1 MQGVMSKYQINAP
14 AKINLFLHVV
24 GKSTSGYHVL
34 ESVFAFIKLYDT
46 LEIEI
51 GSKNRGVE
59 FVQFSGISKHDNTV
73 QRAIGHLVRRC
84 APGVA
89 KNVYVKVTKNIPVSA
104 GLAGGSAD
112 AAAIIRLLG
121 KNWGISEAGMNGV
134 AASVGSDVP
143 VCLQSRTAFVCG
155 MGENVKL
162 LPHARLPN
170 YVVLVRPNDVYL
182 STRSVFDAYACKEF
196 SKSIGNPPEASDGLL
211 SLVMQSRND
220 LTDTAILLVP
230 EVKKILA
237 ELQSL
242 GGCILSRMSG
252 SGATC
257 FALFEDGEAASDGV
271 RYLKSRHPEWW
282 VYETEISQ

>member
-1 MQGVMSKYQINAP
+1 MSKYLINAP

-46 LEIEI
+46 LEVEI

-59 FVQFSGISKHDNTV
+59 FVQFSGIGRHDNTV

-84 APGVA
+84 APGAA

-121 KNWGISEAGMNGV
+121 ESWGISEAGMNGV
-134 AASVGSDVP
+134 ATSVGSDVS
-143 VCLQSRTAFVCG
+143 VCLQSKTAFVCG
-155 MGENVKL
+155 VGESVKL
-162 LPHARLPN
+162 LPYARLPN
-170 YVVLVRPNDVYL
+170 YVVLVRPNDVCL
-182 STRSVFDAYACKEF
+182 STRSVFDAYVCKEF
-196 SKSIGNPPEASDGLL
+196 SKSIGSLPETSDDLL
-211 SLVMQSRND
+211 SLVIQSRND
-220 LTDTAILLVP
+220 LTETAISLVP
-230 EVKKILA
+230 EVEKILA
-237 ELQSL
+237 TLQPL
-242 GGCILSRMSG
+242 EGCILSRMSG

-257 FALFEDGEAASDGV
+257 FALFEDSEAANNGV
-271 RYLKSRHPEWW
+271 EYLKSRHPEWW
-282 VYETEISQ
+282 VYGTEISQ